1 MLNIALPKGRLAKTI
16 YPLLSAVGYSCPL
29 MEEDNRLLML
39 ENPEKGVRYLLTK
52 PSDVAVYVEHGAA
65 DLGVVGK
72 DVLEEGQNKVF
83 ELLDLDLGKCR
94 MSVCVPDGYQE
105 DPEKVL
111 RVATKYP
118 NITRGFYAAK
128 NRQIEL
134 IVLHGSIELAP
145 LSGLSDVI
153 VDLVETGGT
162 LRENHLHVEE
172 VVLPVSARLIA
183 NKSSYR
189 FQREEIERIKE
200 ALRPQREE
208 ETV

>member
-1 MLNIALPKGRLAKTI
+1 MLNIALPKGRLAKMI

-52 PSDVAVYVEHGAA
+52 PSDVAIYVEHGAA

-94 MSVCVPDGYQE
+94 MSVCVPDGYKE

-118 NITRGFYAAK
+118 NITRSFYAAK

-162 LRENHLHVEE
+162 LKENHLHVEE

>member
-1 MLNIALPKGRLAKTI
+1 MI
-16 YPLLSAVGYSCPL
+16 
-29 MEEDNRLLML
+29 
-39 ENPEKGVRYLLTK
+39 
-52 PSDVAVYVEHGAA
+52 
-65 DLGVVGK
+65 GK

-153 VDLVETGGT
+153 VDLLETGGT